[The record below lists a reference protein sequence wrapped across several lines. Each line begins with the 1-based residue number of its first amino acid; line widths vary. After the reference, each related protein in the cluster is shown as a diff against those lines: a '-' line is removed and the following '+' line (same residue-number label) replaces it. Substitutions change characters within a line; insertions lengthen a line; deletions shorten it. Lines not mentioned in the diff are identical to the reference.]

1 MSIGALEA
9 ASLRPTTVAVHHR
22 SDVHGDAGWV
32 YAGDVHIPTLPPGPD
47 SAGTI
52 STLMGAPDRLAATT
66 TAALGAITEALP
78 AGEVRKGQIDM
89 AEAVARSII
98 NREHLVVEA
107 GTGTGK
113 TFAYLVPAILSGR
126 KVVVAT
132 ATKTLQDQLA
142 GKDLPFLAEQ
152 LDHEFSFAVLKGRSN
167 YICLQRVREL
177 GHDGDQLTLEV
188 GPRPPTEEIAA
199 LARWA
204 GQTTTGDRAE
214 LTLEPSVRAWA
225 AVSVGPRECPGAT
238 KCPKGDDCFTEKAR
252 SAAAAADV
260 VVVNTHLYGMHL
272 ATQGAVLPEHD
283 VVVIDEAHQLEDTI
297 AATAGVELT
306 SGRFLNMARATGAIV
321 SDAELVQSLDEL
333 AGLWRDALVDER
345 GRRLRGHLDGE
356 PARVLDLARARLDKA
371 MTALRAVPDES
382 VGDVAARKQRAMQAA
397 TSLIEDIESVRNVQ
411 VDEVSWVE
419 GSEDFPVLRVAPVDV
434 GEILDETLWSKT
446 TTILTS
452 ATLPTALPDQVGL
465 PDGTFVRLD
474 VGSPFDYPHQA
485 MLYCAA
491 HMPDPRS
498 AKFDEAVHDE
508 LEALITA
515 AGGRTMALFTSYRA
529 LQLAVDALRPRLAVE
544 VLAQDDYPK
553 PALIERFTDNPETC
567 LFATMGFW
575 QGVDVPGATLSL
587 VTIDRVPFP
596 RPDDPLLQARREKAR
611 ADAFRVVDLPR
622 ATTLLAQGAGRL
634 IRSATDRGV
643 VAVLDP
649 RMAKA
654 SYKWDLVNAL
664 PPMKRTKDRS
674 EVEAFLR
681 SLRGD
686 APTDEA

>member
-1 MSIGALEA
+1 
-9 ASLRPTTVAVHHR
+9 
-22 SDVHGDAGWV
+22 
-32 YAGDVHIPTLPPGPD
+32 
-47 SAGTI
+47 
-52 STLMGAPDRLAATT
+52 
-66 TAALGAITEALP
+66 
-78 AGEVRKGQIDM
+78 
-89 AEAVARSII
+89 
-98 NREHLVVEA
+98 VVEA

-333 AGLWRDALVDER
+333 AGLWRDALADER